1 MSDQKIIE
9 QYKLLKTAKKL
20 ETMGNAHRALEL
32 YLELHE
38 KYEPNTS
45 DAYERPIILLE
56 RSKRY
61 EEALKLC
68 EEAIEEIKN
77 DRISGTL
84 DKFEKLM
91 QNIQIKLEETPK
103 ETQAEEHYVF
113 GLIGFRSHVKAKRW
127 IATVAYLVFI
137 STFYISPFAPIALFS
152 ITYGFTYFIDIL
164 QTKGKHRI
172 ILTFLSILLIT
183 VAVFS
188 LLQLPSAIQNIIAP
202 ESNKEAL
209 ENGADI
215 FKEKDELPEIKN
227 KHIRDAVT
235 IVKNEIEV
243 KDALIIVNGN
253 EVTFGLLLDPNT
265 PVERAEKI
273 TDTFVRALAHMVS
286 QDEAVTAPT
295 ENSLG
300 ELYDYYSVVVSAGS
314 DDDQI
319 ILKGIKT
326 INDSAINYR

>member
-56 RSKRY
+56 RFKRY
-61 EEALKLC
+61 TEALKLC

-84 DKFEKLM
+84 DKFEKLK
-91 QNIQIKLEETPK
+91 QSIQSKLEDTPI
-103 ETQAEEHYVF
+103 ENQAEEHYVF
-113 GLIGFRSHVKAKRW
+113 GLIGFRSHILYKQV
-127 IATVAYLVFI
+127 IASVVYLFFLL
-137 STFYISPFAPIALFS
+137 TFYISPFAPLAFFS
-152 ITYGFTYFIDIL
+152 LTYGFTYFIDIL
-164 QTKGKHRI
+164 QTKGKHKL
-172 ILTFLSILLIT
+172 ILTFLSMILFTI
-183 VAVFS
+183 AVFS
-188 LLQLPSAIQNIIAP
+188 LLQLPSAIQSIIEP
-202 ESNKEAL
+202 ENNKEAL
-209 ENGADI
+209 DNGADI
-215 FKEKDELPEIKN
+215 FMEKDELPEIKN

-243 KDALIIVNGN
+243 KDALIIVNGS

-265 PVERAEKI
+265 PAERAEKI
-273 TDTFVRALAHMVS
+273 TDTFVRALAHRVS
-286 QDEAVTAPT
+286 QDEPITAPT
-295 ENSLG
+295 ENNLG
-300 ELYDYYSVVVSAGS
+300 ALYDYYSIVVSAGS
-314 DDDQI
+314 DNDQI
-319 ILKGIKT
+319 ILKGTKT
-326 INDSAINYR
+326 INDSEINYR